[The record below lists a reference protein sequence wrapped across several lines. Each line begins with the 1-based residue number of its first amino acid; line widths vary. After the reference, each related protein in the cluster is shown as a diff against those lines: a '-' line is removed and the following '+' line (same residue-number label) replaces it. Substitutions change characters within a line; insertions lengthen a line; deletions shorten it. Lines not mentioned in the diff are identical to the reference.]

1 MTSNNSHEVTQAAT
15 IALQIPPL
23 RGKVSASSGDME
35 VAVDIIMGMLPYG
48 HLSRSAVL
56 KAVQSRL
63 TEGIE
68 DPAIALDGDSGDHLE
83 WLDGKRAE
91 IDWSLWTRYRG
102 WLSTE
107 QGRGPHVLNPME
119 TSIDDVLRRLEDPDR
134 PGRWDRRGLVVG
146 DIQSGKTGHYI
157 GLINKAIASGYKI
170 VIVLAGMNNSLR
182 SQTQVR
188 LDEGLYGYESETA
201 SLLGDV
207 DSTARL
213 GVGMPSVCS
222 NPGDP
227 VYYMFPL
234 TNRGENGDFGAGAL
248 NQHPFPFPPPVPL
261 VFVAKKNGNVLRNLY
276 NWLQSKLPPANPDDP
291 ESRPRLTA
299 PMLLVDDEADLAS
312 INTKSIPKD
321 ENGVPDLDANPTA
334 INRRIRQILA
344 LFSKNAMVGYT
355 ATPFANFF
363 IPDESLDV
371 LEDDLFPRDFIVSLQ
386 SPNTYVGPSKIM
398 GLEDDPDGLT
408 YDSGPLRIMRQVE
421 DSDMLEHTTKDF
433 VVAELPESLKEAV
446 RAFLLSCAARD
457 LRGQLGEHNSM
468 LVHVTR
474 YVNVQDQVKSLVELY
489 VTDIRNRLESG
500 EGDHPVLLPS
510 LKEMWEKDFMPTTE
524 WVRAQEPDITGD
536 APDLTWSE
544 VQQALKNAVSKI
556 QVREINGTAND
567 SLIYKDYKD
576 GLSVI
581 AVGGDKLSRGLTLE
595 GLTVNYFLRTAKQYD
610 TLLQMGRWFGYRPGY
625 LDLCRIYTVQDLAVY
640 FTQLAGVE
648 KEVREQLAD
657 MARQEK
663 TPREFGLYVR
673 QHPGGL
679 LASARN
685 KMRHGITMRL
695 TYSGAN
701 AQSVAFPKKA
711 ADISA
716 NYQRLH
722 NFLED
727 KCPPDKIETPSGKNG
742 NNYIFNGVSGKD
754 IADFIWSSGEDR
766 IISPDTSYIANPECI
781 SRYICNRLSDNEL
794 TSWTVA
800 LINNSGGKQSSVGTW
815 NLGLTRRKQTGSN
828 SQSYSIKTLISPLDE
843 LLDLVPAERALAED
857 RTLKEEQ
864 DRWELKHRMFL
875 DEKGKDPG
883 PRPLAV
889 ARPSAK
895 IARDVRKSDRGLLII
910 YPLDPTSSQTG
921 PGLPEGTDPVMGWA
935 VSFPRS
941 PGDPG
946 INYVVN
952 AQYWNQEF
960 GESNESD

>member
-1 MTSNNSHEVTQAAT
+1 MTTSNSQEINQAAT
-15 IALQIPPL
+15 IALMIPPL
-23 RGKVSASSGDME
+23 QGKVVASAGDME
-35 VAVDIIMGMLPYG
+35 VAVDTIMGMPTFS
-48 HLSRSAVL
+48 HLSRSVVL
-56 KAVQSRL
+56 KAIQSRL
-63 TEGIE
+63 TEGID
-68 DPAIALDGDSGDHLE
+68 DPAIVLDGDSGDHLE
-83 WLDGKRAE
+83 WLDGKRSE

-102 WLSTE
+102 WLSTV
-107 QGRGPHVLNPME
+107 QGRGPHVINPVE
-119 TSIDDVLRRLEDPDR
+119 ASIDDVLRRLEDPER
-134 PGRWDRRGLVVG
+134 PGIWDRRGLVVG
-146 DIQSGKTGHYI
+146 DIQSGKTAHYI
-157 GLINKAIASGYKI
+157 GLVNKAIASGYRV
-170 VIVLAGMNNSLR
+170 VIILAGMNNSLR

-188 LDEGLYGYESETA
+188 FDEGLYGYESETA

-222 NPGDP
+222 NPGDSA
-227 VYYMFPL
+227 YNMLPL

-248 NQHPFPFPPPVPL
+248 NQHPFPFPPPAPL

-291 ESRPRLTA
+291 ESRPRLTV

-312 INTKSIPKD
+312 INTRSIPKD
-321 ENGVPDLDANPTA
+321 ENGVPDPDANPTA

-344 LFSKNAMVGYT
+344 LFSRNAMIGYT

-386 SPNTYVGPSKIM
+386 SPNTYVGPSMIM
-398 GLEDDPDGLT
+398 GLEDDPDGPS
-408 YDSGPLRIMRQVE
+408 YESGPLGIIRQIE
-421 DSDMLEHTTKDF
+421 DADMLEHTNKGF
-433 VVAELPESLKEAV
+433 VVDELPESLKEAV

-457 LRGQLGEHNSM
+457 LRGQIGEHNSM

-500 EGDHPVLLPS
+500 EGDNPVLLES
-510 LKEMWEKDFMPTTE
+510 LRELWESDFIPTTE
-524 WVRAQEPDITGD
+524 WVRTREPDITGD

-544 VQQALKNAVSKI
+544 VQQALKNAVSRI

-625 LDLCRIYTVQDLAVY
+625 LDLCRVYTVQDLVVY
-640 FTQLAGVE
+640 FTQLAAVE
-648 KEVREQLAD
+648 QEVREQLAD

-701 AQSVAFPKKA
+701 AQSVAFSKNT

-716 NYQRLH
+716 NYHRFH
-722 NFLED
+722 SFLEN
-727 KCPPDKIETPSGKNG
+727 KCPPDKIETPSGDNG

-754 IADFIWSSGEDR
+754 IAGLIWSNVDER
-766 IISPDTSYIANPECI
+766 IISPDTSYVANPECI
-781 SRYICNRLSDNEL
+781 SRYIRDRLSDDEL

-800 LINNSGGKQSSVGTW
+800 LINNSGGKQSSVGSW
-815 NLGLTRRKQTGSN
+815 NLGLTRRSEIL
-828 SQSYSIKTLISPLDE
+828 SDSRSYSIKALISPLDE
-843 LLDLVPAERALAED
+843 LLDLDKLERDLATG
-857 RTLKEEQ
+857 RTLLEEQ
-864 DRWELKHRMFL
+864 DRWERRNNMFL
-875 DEKGKDPG
+875 DGKGKDPG

-895 IARDVRKSDRGLLII
+895 IARDIRKPDKGLLII
-910 YPLDPTSSQTG
+910 YPLDPTSSTTG
-921 PGLPEGTDPVMGWA
+921 PGLPEGTDPVMAWA

-946 INYVVN
+946 INYIVN
-952 AQYWNQEF
+952 AQYWTQEF
-960 GESNESD
+960 GESNESE